1 MLSSPKDPHSPKR
14 HARKAM
20 TKKRST
26 YICSNCGKRSAGYF
40 GRCPLCGE
48 FETMDEHVQETAKTR
63 NQRHSSSGGQR
74 TPVRLKEVGQG
85 EESRLLVPISEFNR
99 VLGGGLVPGSLVL
112 LGGEPGVGKSTL
124 IIELA
129 ALLAQS
135 VGKVLYVSGEESAR
149 QIKMRAE
156 RMGLRTQDLF
166 LLTETDLGN
175 ILDQIAALDPVLVVI
190 DSIQTTYTDELNSSP
205 GLVAQVREC
214 AIRLQSLAK
223 NSGVSVLMIGHVT
236 KDGNIAGPRVLEHIV
251 DTVLYLEGD
260 PFQQYRLLRSVKNRF
275 GATSEVGVFEMQG
288 RGLVQVE
295 NPSQVFLEERVVQ
308 ASGSAIA
315 ITMEGTRPLLVEM
328 QALTSPTSFGNPRR
342 TPNGVD
348 INRLLL
354 ISAVLSKRIGL
365 KLWEQDI
372 FVNVIG
378 GIRISE
384 PASDLAMAVA
394 IASSYY
400 DRAVPADLAIV
411 GEVGLS
417 GEIRRVGQLSMRLNE
432 AQKIGFKRA
441 LVPRLPRNAD
451 EIPQGIQLVQ
461 ARNLSEALRAV
472 FSKD

>member
-1 MLSSPKDPHSPKR
+1 MVERVEEAP
-14 HARKAM
+14 
-20 TKKRST
+20 RSRPQ
-26 YICSNCGKRSAGYF
+26 SQA
-40 GRCPLCGE
+40 
-48 FETMDEHVQETAKTR
+48 
-63 NQRHSSSGGQR
+63 SSGAQR
-74 TPVRLKEVGQG
+74 RPLRLESVGSG
-85 EESRLLVPISEFNR
+85 EEARLPVPISEFNR

-124 IIELA
+124 VIELA

-135 VGKVLYVSGEESAR
+135 AGKVLYVSGEESAS
-149 QIKMRAE
+149 QIKLRAE
-156 RMGLRTQDLF
+156 RMGLSARDLF

-175 ILDQIAALDPVLVVI
+175 IFDQISALDPVLVVI
-190 DSIQTTYTDELNSSP
+190 DSIQTTHTEELNSSP

-214 AIRLQSLAK
+214 ALRLQSLAK
-223 NSGVSVLMIGHVT
+223 DSGVSVLMIGHVT

-275 GATSEVGVFEMQG
+275 GATSEVGVFEMRG
-288 RGLVQVE
+288 RGMIQVE

-432 AQKIGFKRA
+432 ARKIGFKRA
-441 LVPRLPRNAD
+441 LVPRLPGNAD
-451 EIPQGIQLVQ
+451 DIPRGIQLLQ
-461 ARNLSEALRAV
+461 APNLSGALRRV
-472 FSKD
+472 FPTD

>member
-1 MLSSPKDPHSPKR
+1 M
-14 HARKAM
+14 A
-20 TKKRST
+20 KKRSAF
-26 YICSNCGKRSAGYF
+26 ICSNCGRRSSGYF
-40 GRCPLCGE
+40 GRCPQCGE
-48 FETMDEHVQETAKTR
+48 FESMVEHVEEAPKSR
-63 NQRHSSSGGQR
+63 AHSQASSGVQR
-74 TPVRLKEVGQG
+74 KPLRLEAVGPG
-85 EESRLLVPISEFNR
+85 EEDRLPVPMGEFNR

-124 IIELA
+124 VIELA
-129 ALLAQS
+129 ALLAES
-135 VGKVLYVSGEESAR
+135 AGNVLYVSGEESAS

-156 RMGLRTQDLF
+156 RMGLSARDLF

-175 ILDQIAALDPVLVVI
+175 IFDQISALDPVLVVI
-190 DSIQTTYTDELNSSP
+190 DSIQTTHTAELNSSP

-214 AIRLQSLAK
+214 ALRLQSLAK
-223 NSGVSVLMIGHVT
+223 DSGVSVLMIGHVT
-236 KDGNIAGPRVLEHIV
+236 KDGNIAGPRALEHIV

-275 GATSEVGVFEMQG
+275 GATSELGVFEMRG
-288 RGLVQVE
+288 RGMAQVE

-354 ISAVLSKRIGL
+354 ISAVLSKVIGL

-400 DRAVPADLAIV
+400 DRPAPADLAIV

-432 AQKIGFKRA
+432 ARKIGFKRV
-441 LVPRLPRNAD
+441 LVPRLGGNAD
-451 EIPQGIQLVQ
+451 EIPPGIQLLQ
-461 ARNLSEALRAV
+461 ARNLSGALREV
-472 FSKD
+472 FSTD